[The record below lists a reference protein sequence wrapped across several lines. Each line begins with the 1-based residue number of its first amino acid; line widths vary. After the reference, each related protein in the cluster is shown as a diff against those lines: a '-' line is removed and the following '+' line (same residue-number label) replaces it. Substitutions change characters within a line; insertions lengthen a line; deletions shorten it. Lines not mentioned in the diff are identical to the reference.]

1 MSQRLIVIIAA
12 LTLVAS
18 ACSSRPATCEEV
30 ADRTIELAQDLIDD
44 VEREFAD
51 QSLDEIIE
59 MMLAGEELPSVTRFE
74 ERAADLSERAVEL
87 GCTQD
92 QLQADVVARVGRL
105 EATTELGEFIIDAIQ
120 RGGL

>member
-1 MSQRLIVIIAA
+1 M
-12 LTLVAS
+12 
-18 ACSSRPATCEEV
+18 
-30 ADRTIELAQDLIDD
+30 LAQDLIDD

-51 QSLDEIIE
+51 QSLDEIID

-74 ERAADLSERAVEL
+74 ERADDLSQRAAEL

-92 QLQADVVARVGRL
+92 ELQAAVVAKADRL
-105 EATTELGEFIIDAIQ
+105 EASTELGEFIIDAIG